1 MVRVAQAGDSARPHG
16 GGFLGV
22 PGGGGGQR
30 GDAGVGAVQRADYCS
45 RADAGLCL
53 YFGVR
58 DAGTAG
64 RGGAAVRAAG
74 RQAGVVCAA
83 DGGGAGGGE
92 DGVCGLLPAY
102 LCREPLAMDV
112 GPGTDAGH
120 LCLRRMGA
128 ERQPGGG
135 GVHAGPERAAEP
147 VFRTAGERG
156 AGHCDAGADG
166 GQPAVCRIPDGGQ
179 SADYEEL
186 RAG

>member
-16 GGFLGV
+16 GGLLGV

-45 RADAGLCL
+45 RADACLCL

-64 RGGAAVRAAG
+64 RGGAAVCAAW

-92 DGVCGLLPAY
+92 DGVCRLLPAY

-135 GVHAGPERAAEP
+135 GVYAGPERTAEP

-156 AGHCDAGADG
+156 AGHCDAGVDG
-166 GQPAVCRIPDGGQ
+166 SQPAVCRISDGGQ

>member
-16 GGFLGV
+16 GGLLGV

-45 RADAGLCL
+45 G
-53 YFGVR
+53 
-58 DAGTAG
+58 GT
-64 RGGAAVRAAG
+64 AVRAAG

-135 GVHAGPERAAEP
+135 GVYAGAERAAEP
-147 VFRTAGERG
+147 VFRTAGECG
-156 AGHCDAGADG
+156 AGYCDAGADG
-166 GQPAVCRIPDGGQ
+166 GQPAVCRISDGGQ
-179 SADYEEL
+179 PADYEEL